1 MFKKLIDFFK
11 KKFGRDDTNTGDAL
25 REAQES
31 GELAGGEENINLE
44 NMLRQGNNM
53 NDLPD
58 GGVDGREK
66 QPDGQPKPQGD
77 LSGFDVPEADA
88 SMSQGEKGMIYGLK
102 RKLVVG
108 VVVFIAFLVGSALVY
123 NTSKSTEPQKQE
135 KPTSSQQI
143 AGAKSINSSDSA
155 DKLSDDYGELERAN
169 AEKLKKNGS
178 GSQPAN
184 VQAQKTASAN
194 TAPASSTV
202 RPSSSQELPAVP
214 RSTVVAASPV
224 VPPSYSQPYS
234 LPSQQAAAPAAQQPA
249 QAAEKSGIEKIKD
262 SLASA
267 IGFSVGG
274 GGQVADTA
282 QSADTSGQ
290 QTAVA
295 TQAQP
300 AQSIAYVAPSPNT
313 VTAGTIIPAMLLSGI
328 NTDTPGQV
336 IAQVMGDVYDN
347 SGSSLLI
354 PAGSRI
360 LGQMTGKVS
369 GQTGRVGVTF
379 SQIVM
384 PDGGAWAIGDSLV
397 AVDAEGYS
405 GLEGTVHKHTGAN
418 FAAGLFNSALSAL
431 STINVD
437 RVTLDAGNLVNEM
450 NSRAATTTI
459 DPGYQF
465 NVYVTNNI
473 TF

>member
-1 MFKKLIDFFK
+1 MFKKIIDFIK
-11 KKFGRDDTNTGDAL
+11 KKLGRDDTNMGDAL
-25 REAQES
+25 KEAQES
-31 GELAGGEENINLE
+31 GELSGGENQIGLNR
-44 NMLRQGNNM
+44 MLQQGNNM
-53 NDLPD
+53 TDLPD
-58 GGVDGREK
+58 DEVGEDKPVGENK
-66 QPDGQPKPQGD
+66 QKDD
-77 LSGFDVPEADA
+77 FSGFDMPEADA

-102 RKLVVG
+102 RKVVIG
-108 VVVFIAFLVGSALVY
+108 VIIFIGFLVGSALVY
-123 NTSKSTEPQKQE
+123 NTSKSSEPTKQE
-135 KPTSSQQI
+135 KTTSSQQI
-143 AGAKSINSSDSA
+143 AGAKSLSNLDSA
-155 DKLSDDYGELERAN
+155 DDLSDDYGEQLKRAN
-169 AEKLKKNGS
+169 AEKLKKNG
-178 GSQPAN
+178 GGNQPAN

-202 RPSSSQELPAVP
+202 RPSTSQDLPAVP
-214 RSTVVAASPV
+214 RSTVISASPV
-224 VPPSYSQPYS
+224 IPPSYSQPYS
-234 LPSQQAAAPAAQQPA
+234 LPSQQTSAPSTQSQQ
-249 QAAEKSGIEKIKD
+249 QTSSAEKSELEKIKD

-267 IGFSVGG
+267 IGFSIG
-274 GGQVADTA
+274 GGQQVADNSPA
-282 QSADTSGQ
+282 MNGGQSEDS
-290 QTAVA
+290 
-295 TQAQP
+295 TQVQP
-300 AQSIAYVAPSPNT
+300 TQSVAYVAPSSNT
-313 VTAGTIIPAMLLSGI
+313 VTAGTIIPAMLLTGI

-347 SGSSLLI
+347 SGSNLLI

-360 LGQMTGKVS
+360 LGKMNSSG

-397 AVDAEGYS
+397 AVDAEGYN

-418 FAAGLFNSALSAL
+418 FATGLFNSALSAL

-437 RVTLDAGNLVNEM
+437 RVTLDAGNLINTM

-473 TF
+473 SF

>member
-1 MFKKLIDFFK
+1 MLKKIIDFIKKKL
-11 KKFGRDDTNTGDAL
+11 GHDDTNKGDAL
-25 REAQES
+25 KEAQES
-31 GELAGGEENINLE
+31 GELSGGENQIGLNK
-44 NMLRQGNNM
+44 MLQQGNNM
-53 NDLPD
+53 TDLPD
-58 GGVDGREK
+58 GEVGEDKPVGENK
-66 QPDGQPKPQGD
+66 QKDD
-77 LSGFDVPEADA
+77 FSGFDMPEADA

-102 RKLVVG
+102 RKVVIG
-108 VVVFIAFLVGSALVY
+108 VIIFIGFLVGSALVY
-123 NTSKSTEPQKQE
+123 NTSKSTVPTKQD
-135 KPTSSQQI
+135 KTTSSQQI
-143 AGAKSINSSDSA
+143 AGARSLSNLDSA
-155 DKLSDDYGELERAN
+155 DDLSDDYGEQLKRAN
-169 AEKLKKNGS
+169 AEKLKKNG
-178 GSQPAN
+178 GGNQPAN

-202 RPSSSQELPAVP
+202 RPSTSQDLPAVP
-214 RSTVVAASPV
+214 RSTVISASPV
-224 VPPSYSQPYS
+224 IPPSYSQPYS
-234 LPSQQAAAPAAQQPA
+234 LPSQQTSAPSTQSQQ
-249 QAAEKSGIEKIKD
+249 QTSSAEKSELEKIKD

-267 IGFSVGG
+267 IGFSIG
-274 GGQVADTA
+274 GGQQVADNSPA
-282 QSADTSGQ
+282 MNGGQSEDS
-290 QTAVA
+290 
-295 TQAQP
+295 TQVQP
-300 AQSIAYVAPSPNT
+300 TQSVAYVAPSSNT
-313 VTAGTIIPAMLLSGI
+313 VTAGTIIPAMLLTGI

-347 SGSSLLI
+347 SGSNLLI

-360 LGQMTGKVS
+360 LGKMNSSG

-397 AVDAEGYS
+397 AVDAEGYN

-418 FAAGLFNSALSAL
+418 FATGLFNSALSAL

-437 RVTLDAGNLVNEM
+437 RVTLDTGSLFNEM

-473 TF
+473 SF

>member
-1 MFKKLIDFFK
+1 MFKKIIDFIK
-11 KKFGRDDTNTGDAL
+11 KKLGHDDTNKGDAL
-25 REAQES
+25 KEAQES
-31 GELAGGEENINLE
+31 GELSGGENQIGLNK
-44 NMLRQGNNM
+44 MLQQGNNM
-53 NDLPD
+53 TDLPD
-58 GGVDGREK
+58 GEVGEDKPVGENK
-66 QPDGQPKPQGD
+66 QKDD
-77 LSGFDVPEADA
+77 FSGFDMPEADA

-102 RKLVVG
+102 RKVVIG
-108 VVVFIAFLVGSALVY
+108 VIIFIGFLVGSALVY
-123 NTSKSTEPQKQE
+123 NTSKSTVPTKQD
-135 KPTSSQQI
+135 KTTSSQQI
-143 AGAKSINSSDSA
+143 AGARSLSNLDSA
-155 DKLSDDYGELERAN
+155 DDLSDDYGEQLKRAN
-169 AEKLKKNGS
+169 AEKLKKNG
-178 GSQPAN
+178 GGNQPAN

-202 RPSSSQELPAVP
+202 RPSTSQDLPAVP
-214 RSTVVAASPV
+214 RSTVISASPV
-224 VPPSYSQPYS
+224 IPPSYSQPYS
-234 LPSQQAAAPAAQQPA
+234 LPSQQTSAPSTQSQQ
-249 QAAEKSGIEKIKD
+249 QTSSAEKSELEKIKD

-267 IGFSVGG
+267 IGFSIG
-274 GGQVADTA
+274 GGQQVADNSPA
-282 QSADTSGQ
+282 MNGGQSEDS
-290 QTAVA
+290 
-295 TQAQP
+295 TQVQP
-300 AQSIAYVAPSPNT
+300 TQSVAYVAPSSNT
-313 VTAGTIIPAMLLSGI
+313 VTAGTIIPAMLLTGI

-347 SGSSLLI
+347 SGSNLLI

-360 LGQMTGKVS
+360 LGKMNSSG

-397 AVDAEGYS
+397 AVDAEGYN

-418 FAAGLFNSALSAL
+418 FATGLFNSALSAL

-437 RVTLDAGNLVNEM
+437 CVTLDAGNLINTM

-473 TF
+473 SF

>member
-1 MFKKLIDFFK
+1 MFKKLIDFIK
-11 KKFGRDDTNTGDAL
+11 KKLGRDDTNTGDAL
-25 REAQES
+25 KEAQES
-31 GELAGGEENINLE
+31 GELAGKEDQVGLN

-53 NDLPD
+53 ADLPD
-58 GGVDGREK
+58 GEDGKEK
-66 QPDGQPKPQGD
+66 PDGQQKTQGD

-102 RKLVVG
+102 RKVVVG

-123 NTSKSTEPQKQE
+123 NTSKSTEPTKQE
-135 KPTSSQQI
+135 KPASSQQI
-143 AGAKSINSSDSA
+143 AGAKSINTSDSA

-169 AEKLKKNGS
+169 AEKLKKNG
-178 GSQPAN
+178 GGNQPTN
-184 VQAQKTASAN
+184 VQAHKTASAN

-202 RPSSSQELPAVP
+202 RSSSSQDLPAVP
-214 RSTVVAASPV
+214 RSTVISASPV
-224 VPPSYSQPYS
+224 IPPSYSQPYS
-234 LPSQQAAAPAAQQPA
+234 LPSQQAAAPPA
-249 QAAEKSGIEKIKD
+249 QPQPQAASTEKSELEKIKD

-267 IGFSVGG
+267 IGFSIG
-274 GGQVADTA
+274 GGQQVAGNA
-282 QSADTSGQ
+282 PAAESS
-290 QTAVA
+290 QTEPAS

-300 AQSIAYVAPSPNT
+300 APSAAYAAPSPNT
-313 VTAGTIIPAMLLSGI
+313 VTAGTIIPAMLLTGI

-336 IAQVMGDVYDN
+336 IAQVMGDVYDP
-347 SGSSLLI
+347 SGSNLLI

-360 LGQMTGKVS
+360 LGKMESTS

-379 SQIVM
+379 SQVVM

-405 GLEGTVHKHTGAN
+405 GLEGTVHKHTAAN
-418 FAAGLFNSALSAL
+418 LTAGLFNSAISAL

-437 RVTLDAGNLVNEM
+437 RVTLDTGSLFSEM
-450 NSRAATTTI
+450 NNRAATTTI

>member
-1 MFKKLIDFFK
+1 MLKKIIDFIKKKL
-11 KKFGRDDTNTGDAL
+11 GHDDTNKGDAL
-25 REAQES
+25 KEAQES
-31 GELAGGEENINLE
+31 GELSGGENQIGLNK
-44 NMLRQGNNM
+44 MLQQGNNM
-53 NDLPD
+53 TDLPD
-58 GGVDGREK
+58 GEVGEDKPVGENK
-66 QPDGQPKPQGD
+66 QKDD
-77 LSGFDVPEADA
+77 FSGFDMPEADA

-102 RKLVVG
+102 RKVVIG
-108 VVVFIAFLVGSALVY
+108 VIIFIGFLVGSALVY
-123 NTSKSTEPQKQE
+123 NTSKSTVPTKQD
-135 KPTSSQQI
+135 KTTSSQQI
-143 AGAKSINSSDSA
+143 AGARSLSNLDSA
-155 DKLSDDYGELERAN
+155 DDLSDDYGEQLKRAN
-169 AEKLKKNGS
+169 AEKLKKNG
-178 GSQPAN
+178 GGNQPAN

-202 RPSSSQELPAVP
+202 RPSTSQDLPAVP
-214 RSTVVAASPV
+214 RSTVISASPV
-224 VPPSYSQPYS
+224 IPPSYSQPYS
-234 LPSQQAAAPAAQQPA
+234 LPSQQTSAPSTQSQQ
-249 QAAEKSGIEKIKD
+249 QRSSAEKSELEKIKD

-267 IGFSVGG
+267 IGFSIG
-274 GGQVADTA
+274 GGQQVADNSPA
-282 QSADTSGQ
+282 MNGGQSEDS
-290 QTAVA
+290 
-295 TQAQP
+295 TQVQP
-300 AQSIAYVAPSPNT
+300 TQSVAYVAPSSNT
-313 VTAGTIIPAMLLSGI
+313 VTAGTIIPAMLLTGI

-347 SGSSLLI
+347 SGSNLLI

-360 LGQMTGKVS
+360 LGKMNSSG

-397 AVDAEGYS
+397 AVDAEGYN

-418 FAAGLFNSALSAL
+418 FATGLFNSALSAL

-437 RVTLDAGNLVNEM
+437 RVTLDTGSLFNEM

-473 TF
+473 SF

>member
-1 MFKKLIDFFK
+1 MFKKIIDFIK
-11 KKFGRDDTNTGDAL
+11 KKLGHDDTNKGDAL
-25 REAQES
+25 KEAQES
-31 GELAGGEENINLE
+31 GELSGGENQIGLNK
-44 NMLRQGNNM
+44 MLQQGNNM
-53 NDLPD
+53 TDLPD
-58 GGVDGREK
+58 GEVGEDKPVGENK
-66 QPDGQPKPQGD
+66 QKDD
-77 LSGFDVPEADA
+77 FSGFDMPEADA

-102 RKLVVG
+102 RKVVIG
-108 VVVFIAFLVGSALVY
+108 VIIFIGFLVGSALVY
-123 NTSKSTEPQKQE
+123 NTSKSTVPTKQD
-135 KPTSSQQI
+135 KTTSSQQI
-143 AGAKSINSSDSA
+143 AGARSLSNLDSA
-155 DKLSDDYGELERAN
+155 DDLSDDYGEQLKRAN
-169 AEKLKKNGS
+169 AEKLKKNG
-178 GSQPAN
+178 GGNQPAN

-202 RPSSSQELPAVP
+202 RPSTSQDLPAVP
-214 RSTVVAASPV
+214 RSTVISASPV
-224 VPPSYSQPYS
+224 IPPSYSQPYS
-234 LPSQQAAAPAAQQPA
+234 LPSQQTSAPSTQSQQ
-249 QAAEKSGIEKIKD
+249 QTSSAEKSELEKIKD

-267 IGFSVGG
+267 IGFSIG
-274 GGQVADTA
+274 GGQQVADNSPA
-282 QSADTSGQ
+282 MNGGQSEDS
-290 QTAVA
+290 
-295 TQAQP
+295 TQVQP
-300 AQSIAYVAPSPNT
+300 TQSVAYVAPSSNT
-313 VTAGTIIPAMLLSGI
+313 VTAGTIIPAMLLTGI

-347 SGSSLLI
+347 SGSNLLI

-360 LGQMTGKVS
+360 LGKMNSSG

-397 AVDAEGYS
+397 AVDAEGYN

-418 FAAGLFNSALSAL
+418 FATGLFNSALSAL

-437 RVTLDAGNLVNEM
+437 RVTLDAGNLINTM

-473 TF
+473 SF